1 MIVCERHNFE
11 FHPNF
16 SFSFLETPKIRT
28 FLIFKVESHVCSCYW
43 RHQIK
48 IFDWTQFEYRL
59 YEIASQ
65 QESNLTTFQSHSH
78 IFIYIFFLSSTF
90 NKKESSRFWDFLMSN
105 YFLIFLVQVSL
116 PQLNF
121 NMFIF
126 FNLFFLFD
134 WGKTLLLSIGIVTTT
149 TNK

>member
-90 NKKESSRFWDFLMSN
+90 NKKESSRFWDFLMPN
-105 YFLIFLVQVSL
+105 YFLIFFGPSVSSTIEFQHVHFF
-116 PQLNF
+116 QL
-121 NMFIF
+121 IF
-126 FNLFFLFD
+126 LIWLRENIAFKHRNCNNN
-134 WGKTLLLSIGIVTTT
+134 
-149 TNK
+149 NK

>member
-28 FLIFKVESHVCSCYW
+28 FLIFKVESHVCSCHW

-65 QESNLTTFQSHSH
+65 QESWRRFKVTL
-78 IFIYIFFLSSTF
+78 IFSYSFFFFLRPSTRRNLLVFGIFLCQIIFSFFFGPSVSSTIEF
-90 NKKESSRFWDFLMSN
+90 QHVHFFQ
-105 YFLIFLVQVSL
+105 LIFLIWL
-116 PQLNF
+116 RENIAF
-121 NMFIF
+121 KHRNC
-126 FNLFFLFD
+126 NNN
-134 WGKTLLLSIGIVTTT
+134 
-149 TNK
+149 NK